1 MLCEKHMIERGKK
14 IRNYY
19 VDKQKLESVFYFKKK
34 SIHFPLEM
42 RLRLKKVTKVTKSPQ
57 KSYHF
62 NTQGTFLSQYAWI
75 VKVTISFESD
85 SARVF

>member
-1 MLCEKHMIERGKK
+1 MIERGKK

-42 RLRLKKVTKVTKSPQ
+42 RLRLKKVTPHRNLITLTPKA
-57 KSYHF
+57 HF
-62 NTQGTFLSQYAWI
+62 
-75 VKVTISFESD
+75 
-85 SARVF
+85 